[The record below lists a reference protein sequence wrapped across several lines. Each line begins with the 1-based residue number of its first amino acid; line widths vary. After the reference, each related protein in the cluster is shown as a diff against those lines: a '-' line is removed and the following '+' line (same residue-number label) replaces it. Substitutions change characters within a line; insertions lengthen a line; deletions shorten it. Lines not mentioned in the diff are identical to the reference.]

1 MNEQTDNAQRHSK
14 MAERFRRIAKDQ
26 FEGYSPLYER
36 LALGAADDPE
46 VLAVASE
53 VGQGKSVATLLLLGS
68 VQYLLLKGAEHPLA
82 AYYPSV
88 VGYDRKPREGDPYP
102 AFHDFVLQNRAEI
115 ERLVRTRIVQT
126 NEVQRCACLLPVFG
140 LLYDEALKRP
150 LALVEV
156 GTSAGLHLLW
166 DKYGYSYGPGLQYGD
181 PTSPVQ
187 LSCELRGKFRPP
199 MPDPFPRVAYRVGID
214 LDPIDVRDPDQL
226 LWLRALIWPEHRERA
241 ELLDRAAGIARQN
254 PPSLL
259 KGDVFDLLPQ
269 VVQSAPRGTAICI
282 YHSYTLVQ
290 LPQEARDRLTTLIGQ
305 LSLDR
310 PIYRI
315 SQEWLGGEA
324 AQVTLTRFAGNT
336 YEEQHL
342 ADCHPH
348 GHWLEWKLGPSRA
361 RNY

>member
-1 MNEQTDNAQRHSK
+1 LNEQTDNAERNSK

-36 LALGAADDPE
+36 LALGVADDPE
-46 VLAVASE
+46 VLAVVSE
-53 VGQGKSVATLLLLGS
+53 VGHAKPVLPLLLLGS
-68 VQYLLLKGAEHPLA
+68 VQYLLLKGAEHALA

-102 AFHDFVLQNRAEI
+102 TFHDFVMQNRAEI
-115 ERLVRTRIVQT
+115 EELVRTRIVQT

-140 LLYDEALKRP
+140 LLYAEALKRP

-181 PTSPVQ
+181 PNSPVQ
-187 LSCELRGKFRPP
+187 LSCELRGKFQPP

-214 LDPIDVRDPDQL
+214 LDPIDVRDHDQV

-241 ELLDRAAGIARQN
+241 ELLERAAGIASQN
-254 PPSLL
+254 PPRLL
-259 KGDVFDLLPQ
+259 KGDVFDLLPNA
-269 VVQSAPRGTAICI
+269 VESAPRGTAVCI

-290 LPQEARDRLTTLIGQ
+290 LPKEARDRLTSLVGQ

-310 PIYRI
+310 PIYRV
-315 SQEWLGGEA
+315 SQEWLGGEI
-324 AQVTLTRFAGNT
+324 AQLTLMRYAGNT

-348 GHWLEWKLGPSRA
+348 CQWLEWKLG
-361 RNY
+361 